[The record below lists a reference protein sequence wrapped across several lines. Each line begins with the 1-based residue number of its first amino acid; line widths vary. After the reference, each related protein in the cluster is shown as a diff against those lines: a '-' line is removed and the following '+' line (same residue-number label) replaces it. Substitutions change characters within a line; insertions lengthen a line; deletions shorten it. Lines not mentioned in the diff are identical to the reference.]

1 MNKTPTVQLNRAFT
15 TCKKGMW
22 TNDALKTTMTIVDKR
37 THSLRRAN
45 KAWNIPLSSFFDHLN
60 GKTRFK

>member
-1 MNKTPTVQLNRAFT
+1 
-15 TCKKGMW
+15 MW